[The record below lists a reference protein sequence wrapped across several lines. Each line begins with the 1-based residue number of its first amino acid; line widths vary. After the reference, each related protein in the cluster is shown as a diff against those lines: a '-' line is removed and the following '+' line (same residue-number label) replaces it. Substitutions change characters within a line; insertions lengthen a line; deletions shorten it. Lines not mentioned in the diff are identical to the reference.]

1 MNYALHLFGFYR
13 IREGRYYGV
22 LRLARCVTTTSV
34 GRIVG
39 GTFEIVEAEVQ
50 VQNPASW
57 SLCGLGGGEY
67 RQYLFGM

>member
-1 MNYALHLFGFYR
+1 MDYALHLFGFYKS
-13 IREGRYYGV
+13 REGCYCGA
-22 LRLARCVTTTSV
+22 LGLARCVTLNSV
-34 GRIVG
+34 GRIVN
-39 GTFEIVEAEVQ
+39 GTFELIEAEVQ